1 MPAVFSFCSTET
13 PCSSKSRIVVWNAQN
28 PRNNN
33 NNNKFSIIMNR
44 VLNVHH
50 VLILVLRETLLLNR
64 FPMKVLVVKK
74 DARSRILDRALFEF
88 SSSFYSWELSDM
100 IAFLFHWETT
110 NFIELKKFSSAAT
123 PKLRTQGTWRLLLQ
137 LLLNCSRFFFPG

>member
-1 MPAVFSFCSTET
+1 
-13 PCSSKSRIVVWNAQN
+13 
-28 PRNNN
+28 
-33 NNNKFSIIMNR
+33 MNR

-88 SSSFYSWELSDM
+88 SSSFYS
-100 IAFLFHWETT
+100 
-110 NFIELKKFSSAAT
+110 
-123 PKLRTQGTWRLLLQ
+123 
-137 LLLNCSRFFFPG
+137 